1 MKGNDERNEE
11 EKKEKEKEKEEND
24 DVDDEDG
31 DAGSEK
37 KEEKVLATVVVIAIK
52 ERRPAKKDRRVKVS
66 VLLPWGRSRKWSSQR
81 SSVALIFQSVK
92 QNKESHGDDGVVDG
106 GVVMVVILVW
116 WCY

>member
-11 EKKEKEKEKEEND
+11 EEKEKEKEKEEND

-37 KEEKVLATVVVIAIK
+37 KEEK
-52 ERRPAKKDRRVKVS
+52 PAKKDRRVKVS

-106 GVVMVVILVW
+106 GVVTVVILVW